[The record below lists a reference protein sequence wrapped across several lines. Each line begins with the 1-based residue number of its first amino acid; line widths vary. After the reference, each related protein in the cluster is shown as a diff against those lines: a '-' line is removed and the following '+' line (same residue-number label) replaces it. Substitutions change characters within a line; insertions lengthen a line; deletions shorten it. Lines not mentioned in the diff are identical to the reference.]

1 MAYNLKT
8 IKKEFS
14 QKGIFYTEKALA
26 EYVKS
31 FLPDNVTE
39 VYDPTCGNGGL
50 LSVFDDNVLK
60 YGQEI
65 NEEQLKDAKKTLIN
79 FTGIC
84 GDTLKNP
91 AFMERKFKAIVANPP
106 FGINWEPPKM
116 DLFDKDVRFVNVPVL
131 PPKGAADF
139 AFFLHIL
146 YLLAD
151 DGIAVVLDSR
161 GPLFRGGAEGKIRRW
176 FVENNYVDK
185 IVFIPEK
192 QFIDTAISTVIWVLK
207 KNRTE
212 TSIEFSEMNSDWK
225 KSVSFEEI
233 AKNDFTL
240 EINRYKEIIY
250 EKIEYPSSSEMLV
263 KMCDDIVTQMD
274 SIFELMAMLNAE
286 VGDECFIS
294 FVDKINNSITKQK
307 NSDIYKRNI

>member
-1 MAYNLKT
+1 MAYNLKS

-14 QKGIFYTEKALA
+14 EKGIFYTEKALA

-31 FLPDNVTE
+31 FLPDDVTE

-50 LSVFDDNVLK
+50 LSVFDDSVLK
-60 YGQEI
+60 FGQEI
-65 NEEQLKDAKKTLIN
+65 NEEQLEDAKKTLSN
-79 FTGIC
+79 FIGFC

-91 AFMERKFKAIVANPP
+91 AFMDRKFKAIVANPP
-106 FGINWEPPKM
+106 FGIRWEPPKM
-116 DLFDKDVRFVNVPVL
+116 DLFDKDVRFENVPVL

-185 IVFIPEK
+185 IVIIPEK
-192 QFIDTAISTVIWVLK
+192 QFTDTAIGTVIWVLK

-240 EINRYKEIIY
+240 EINRYKEIVY

-263 KMCDDIVTQMD
+263 KMCDDIITQMD

-286 VGDECFIS
+286 VGDECFVS
-294 FVDKINNSITKQK
+294 FVDKINNSIAKQK

>member
-65 NEEQLKDAKKTLIN
+65 NEEQLEDAKKTLIN

-91 AFMERKFKAIVANPP
+91 AFMDRKFKAIVANPP
-106 FGINWEPPKM
+106 FGINWIYLIKM
-116 DLFDKDVRFVNVPVL
+116 FDLK
-131 PPKGAADF
+131 K
-139 AFFLHIL
+139 FLY
-146 YLLAD
+146 YLLK
-151 DGIAVVLDSR
+151 VLQILLS
-161 GPLFRGGAEGKIRRW
+161 F
-176 FVENNYVDK
+176 FTF
-185 IVFIPEK
+185 FI
-192 QFIDTAISTVIWVLK
+192 
-207 KNRTE
+207 
-212 TSIEFSEMNSDWK
+212 FSLM
-225 KSVSFEEI
+225 
-233 AKNDFTL
+233 
-240 EINRYKEIIY
+240 
-250 EKIEYPSSSEMLV
+250 M
-263 KMCDDIVTQMD
+263 
-274 SIFELMAMLNAE
+274 ELLL
-286 VGDECFIS
+286 S
-294 FVDKINNSITKQK
+294 
-307 NSDIYKRNI
+307 